1 MSENGQ
7 IRQQILFAYILGAK
21 QMIIAVNKMDADNV
35 CYSKNRFNQ
44 IQFEVSTYLKKIG
57 YPLKNISF
65 IPISAW
71 DGDNLITA
79 SNKMVWFT
87 GSIIKRQVNSVV
99 CKTFLE
105 ILNTIVQCQKL
116 LDKPFRLPLQDV
128 YKVRDVGTIVI
139 GRIETGVLKTNMT
152 VSFPPLNITA
162 IVRSIEM
169 NYETLTEAFPGTIV
183 AFNINNIHTEGLR
196 RGLVCSDTQN
206 DPFRETTS
214 FIAQIFMLNNSG
226 QLRQGDRLIICC
238 HTARV
243 TCQIIELIDKIDH
256 QINEAIQMYP
266 QWIKSGDLSTVK
278 MIPLESVCF
287 EKFDDYPSLGNFIVR
302 EKNKIIAIGI
312 IKDVKNDS
320 C

>member
-7 IRQQILFAYILGAK
+7 IRRQILFAYILGAK

-35 CYSKNRFNQ
+35 CYSRNRFNQ

-57 YPLKNISF
+57 YPLKNIAF

-71 DGDNLITA
+71 NGDNLITA

-87 GSIIKRQVNSVV
+87 GSIIERQVDSVI

-116 LDKPFRLPLQDV
+116 IDKPFRLPLQDV
-128 YKVRDVGTIVI
+128 YKVRGIGTII
-139 GRIETGVLKTNMT
+139 MGRVETGVLKTNMT

-162 IVRSIEM
+162 TVQSIEK

-183 AFNINNIHTEGLR
+183 AFNINNIHTKELR
-196 RGLVCSDTQN
+196 RGLICSDTQN

-214 FIAQIFMLNNSG
+214 FIVQIFMLNNSD

-243 TCQIIELIDKIDH
+243 ICQIIELIDKIDH
-256 QINEAIQMYP
+256 QINESIQMYP

-278 MIPLESVCF
+278 MIPLESVYF

>member
-7 IRQQILFAYILGAK
+7 IRRQILFAYILGAK

-35 CYSKNRFNQ
+35 CYSRNRFNQ

-57 YPLKNISF
+57 YPLKNIAF

-71 DGDNLITA
+71 NGDNLITA

-87 GSIIKRQVNSVV
+87 GSIIERQENSVI

-116 LDKPFRLPLQDV
+116 IDKPFRLLLEDV
-128 YKVRDVGTIVI
+128 YKVRDIGTIVM
-139 GRIETGVLKTNMT
+139 GRIE
-152 VSFPPLNITA
+152 
-162 IVRSIEM
+162 
-169 NYETLTEAFPGTIV
+169 TEAFPGTIV
-183 AFNINNIHTEGLR
+183 AFNINNFHTEGLQ

-206 DPFRETTS
+206 HPSRETTS
-214 FIAQIFMLNNSG
+214 VIVQIFMLNNSG

-238 HTARV
+238 DTARV

-278 MIPLESVCF
+278 MIPLESVYF
-287 EKFDDYPSLGNFIVR
+287 EKFDDYPSLGTFIVR
-302 EKNKIIAIGI
+302 EKNEIIAIGI
-312 IKDVKNDS
+312 IKDVENES

>member
-35 CYSKNRFNQ
+35 CYSRNRFNQ

-57 YPLKNISF
+57 YPLKNIAF

-71 DGDNLITA
+71 NGDNLITA

-87 GSIIKRQVNSVV
+87 GSIIERQVDSVI

-116 LDKPFRLPLQDV
+116 IDKPLRLPLQDV
-128 YKVRDVGTIVI
+128 YKVRDIGTIVM

-152 VSFPPLNITA
+152 
-162 IVRSIEM
+162 
-169 NYETLTEAFPGTIV
+169 
-183 AFNINNIHTEGLR
+183 
-196 RGLVCSDTQN
+196 
-206 DPFRETTS
+206 
-214 FIAQIFMLNNSG
+214 IFMLNNSG
-226 QLRQGDRLIICC
+226 QLKQGDHLIIYCY
-238 HTARV
+238 TARV

-256 QINEAIQMYP
+256 QINEAIQIYP
-266 QWIKSGDLSTVK
+266 QWIKSRDLSTVK
-278 MIPLESVCF
+278 MIPLESVYF
-287 EKFDDYPSLGNFIVR
+287 EKFDDYPSLGNFIIR
-302 EKNKIIAIGI
+302 DKNKIIAIGI